1 MIKKVMKK
9 YQRKLE
15 AKVKEDEGSLLAKA
29 YTGMLELSRPLYFKD
44 EFLLLNGLKPNSDSK
59 QQSILFFTVHKSAS
73 TFIKHTVMDL
83 LAHEKLAVINF
94 SGYLSKKKQEAIY
107 NNPGKMEKLL
117 KEKGYFYGAFRAYY
131 EFPDTDRFKILLVL
145 RDPRDV
151 LNSYYF
157 STLYNHPL
165 GRKEVF
171 EERNQY
177 AGMDI
182 DTFVIH
188 KAPEFKR
195 KYKDFCENL
204 LHKPNVVLLRYEDMI
219 GAFAPWLNKLS
230 DFLELRNNEDVKNAI
245 IEKTSFKV
253 KKEDKHSFIRSI
265 KAKDYK
271 EKLKPETIAQL
282 NIIFKDELLQLGYD
296 LD

>member
-1 MIKKVMKK
+1 MKK

-15 AKVKEDEGSLLAKA
+15 AKVKEKDDSLLAKA

-44 EFLLLNGLKPNSDSK
+44 EFLLLKGLKPDSTSK

-73 TFIKHTVMDL
+73 TFIKNTVIDL
-83 LAHEKLAVINF
+83 LAHEKLTVVNF
-94 SGYLSKKKQEAIY
+94 SGYLSRKNQEATY
-107 NNPGKMEKLL
+107 NNPDKMNKLL
-117 KEKGYFYGAFRAYY
+117 KVKGFFYGAFRAYY
-131 EFPDTDRFKILLVL
+131 NFPGMDRFKILLVL

-177 AGMDI
+177 VGMDI
-182 DTFVIH
+182 DTFVIQ
-188 KAPEFKR
+188 KAPEFKK
-195 KYKDFCENL
+195 KYNDFCTNL
-204 LHKPNVVLLRYEDMI
+204 LHRPNVVLLRYEEMI
-219 GAFAPWLNKLS
+219 ADFSPWLNKLS
-230 DFLELRNNEDVKNAI
+230 DFLELQHNDDVKKAI
-245 IEKTSFKV
+245 IQKTSFKV
-253 KKEDKHSFIRSI
+253 KKEDKNSFIRSI

-271 EKLKPETIAQL
+271 DKLKPETIAQL
-282 NIIFKDELLQLGYD
+282 NVIFEHELLQLGYD